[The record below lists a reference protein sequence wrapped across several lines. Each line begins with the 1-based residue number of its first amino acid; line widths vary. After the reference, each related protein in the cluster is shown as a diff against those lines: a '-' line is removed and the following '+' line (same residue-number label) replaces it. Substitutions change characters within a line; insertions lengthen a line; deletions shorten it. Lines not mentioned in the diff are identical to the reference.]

1 MKIPTLF
8 NSENYKNFII
18 SRVGCSSLG
27 LNINKKDGTISTWC
41 SILSNHDCEHT
52 VCTLLNCPKVNEKIH
67 VKIQEPIYKAF
78 FDGGAKP
85 NPGIITIGGY
95 IKDDKGGIISSYSQ
109 PLGHGTNNQAEYL
122 SLLYLC
128 KLLIE
133 ASVKNVKIYGDSQLV
148 VKQINGEWKVKDIML
163 KDYWNKIQGHLKHIP
178 KWELSHVPREENQEA
193 DDLT

>member
-1 MKIPTLF
+1 MFSFDDVKTIFQL
-8 NSENYKNFII
+8 

-27 LNINKKDGTISTWC
+27 WILNKTTGELKLYCGE
-41 SILSNHDCEHT
+41 LKRHKCENTGCHPE
-52 VCTLLNCPKVNEKIH
+52 LCPKVQGRIDIEIANVE
-67 VKIQEPIYKAF
+67 YKAF

-85 NPGIITIGGY
+85 NPGTITIGGY
-95 IKDDKGGIISSYSQ
+95 LKDNKGGVISSYSQ
-109 PLGHGTNNQAEYL
+109 PLGYGTNNQAEYL
-122 SLLYLC
+122 SLLHLC

-148 VKQINGEWKVKDIML
+148 VKQINGEWKVKDTML
-163 KDYWNKIQGHLKHIP
+163 KDYWNEIHECLKRIP

>member
-1 MKIPTLF
+1 MFIYNDDDL
-8 NSENYKNFII
+8 KNFII

-27 LNINKKDGTISTWC
+27 WILNKTTGELKLYCGELKKYK
-41 SILSNHDCEHT
+41 CENIG
-52 VCTLLNCPKVNEKIH
+52 CYPELCPKVNEEIYIK
-67 VKIQEPIYKAF
+67 QAEPEYKAF